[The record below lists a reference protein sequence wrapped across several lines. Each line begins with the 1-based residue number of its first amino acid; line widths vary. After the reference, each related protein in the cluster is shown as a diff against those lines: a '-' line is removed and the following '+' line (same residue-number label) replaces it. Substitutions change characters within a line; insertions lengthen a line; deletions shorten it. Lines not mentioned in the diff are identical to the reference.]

1 MRGAAAAVVGCAG
14 PAEGAAPTAGSAP
27 VGLEPEGAGVEAFSV
42 GMKGGGGA
50 VAPGA
55 DEPLAG
61 VFGDGEATGEA
72 AAEGEAE
79 VDAGV
84 EADVAGAAGVC
95 ASAAAIRKGAQA
107 TALAS
112 KTRILINRNLRAARW
127 RAPLDTPAAAFHL
140 STEGY

>member
-1 MRGAAAAVVGCAG
+1 
-14 PAEGAAPTAGSAP
+14 
-27 VGLEPEGAGVEAFSV
+27 
-42 GMKGGGGA
+42 MKGAGGA
-50 VAPGA
+50 VAPDAGADADGAGA
-55 DEPLAG
+55 DEPFAG

-107 TALAS
+107 TAPAS
-112 KTRILINRNLRAARW
+112 KTRNLINRDLHAARW
-127 RAPLDTPAAAFHL
+127 RAPLDTPAADFHL
-140 STEGY
+140 PTEGY